1 MFSLKFPL
9 ILLLVPLTEIQTLPS
24 DNNRGFF
31 KESRLLLARLKA
43 AVERVQNMTTVENCF
58 DPDAMEERI
67 GRPC

>member
-9 ILLLVPLTEIQTLPS
+9 ILLLVPLTEIQTLP

-58 DPDAMEERI
+58 DPDAMGERI